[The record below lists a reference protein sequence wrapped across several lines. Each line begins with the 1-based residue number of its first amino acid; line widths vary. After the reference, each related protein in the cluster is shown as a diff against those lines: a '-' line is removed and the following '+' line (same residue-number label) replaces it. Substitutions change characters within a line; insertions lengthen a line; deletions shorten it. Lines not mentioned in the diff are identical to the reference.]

1 MAKIVALASDA
12 TALNLE
18 LAGVHVEDIPD
29 LREAERRCMELLDE
43 RPDVLI
49 LEEHFRTRFSDR
61 TQDRLARHKGAPLVV
76 FCPAFEEAD
85 TDVDAYLS
93 AIIKPAVGFEIR
105 LG

>member
-1 MAKIVALASDA
+1 MARIAALASDA

-18 LAGVHVEDIPD
+18 LAGIHVEEIAD
-29 LREAERRCMELLDE
+29 LREAERRCTELLDE

-49 LEEHFRTRFSDR
+49 LEESYRTRFSDR
-61 TQDRLARHKGAPLVV
+61 MQDRLARHKGAPLVV